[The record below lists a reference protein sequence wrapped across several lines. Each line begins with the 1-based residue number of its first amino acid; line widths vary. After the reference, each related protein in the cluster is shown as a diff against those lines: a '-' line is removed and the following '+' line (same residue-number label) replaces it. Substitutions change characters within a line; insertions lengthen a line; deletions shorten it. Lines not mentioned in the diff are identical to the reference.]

1 MSDNENSNKKLMPE
15 GGSSPP
21 TDQVQTTDAPAVDS
35 ETKDTS
41 SAEEEEKN
49 PQTPSTDNDKDKDES
64 QGQETEG
71 GEEPNE
77 NPNKE
82 NKNDYSETAKK
93 VGESLGEKY
102 NKMLEAK
109 KNDNNKDS
117 LGDQMKDLNEVQ
129 VDKAFVSDSIN
140 LLGKIS
146 FDELIGNPLRA
157 AVKAQRDLAKETLS
171 YIREEGIKVDEN
183 GQGQITY
190 VTMNFIRD
198 GKQVKMRVPLLTLMP
213 VPRLSISTMS
223 YTFKAKVNAMSGVVA
238 SVGSGGTPIN
248 AGISTGEGSKSA
260 APAKQTTDSSAKGNN
275 ETTGNK
281 PGASTDNP
289 AASKDNPAASK
300 DNPAASSNNPTA
312 SAAGAKPTIS
322 TTPTMSV
329 GYSSKKDSGATRDSR
344 YSVETTMDIS
354 ITASEGEMPRG
365 IDRLLGVL
373 DDSTEVIDP
382 KGTLQVSADRISL
395 VNNYGAISVS
405 YRNGKG
411 AYAPTDVTCEPIEGE
426 AKPDMLESGDEML
439 LIFKAKGVYMVSAGE
454 LHRIVFVS

>member
-1 MSDNENSNKKLMPE
+1 MPE

-21 TDQVQTTDAPAVDS
+21 TDQVSTTDATAVDS
-35 ETKDTS
+35 ETNDTS
-41 SAEEEEKN
+41 SAENEEEN
-49 PQTPSTDNDKDKDES
+49 QQTPSTDNDKNKDES
-64 QGQETEG
+64 QGQENEG
-71 GEEPNE
+71 GEEPDGNNKENE

-82 NKNDYSETAKK
+82 NKNDLPNTIENSVGK
-93 VGESLGEKY
+93 VFKEGVDAWKATSNAGK
-102 NKMLEAK
+102 
-109 KNDNNKDS
+109 DNS

-248 AGISTGEGSKSA
+248 AGISTDNGSKSA
-260 APAKQTTDSSAKGNN
+260 ASAKPMTDPSAKGNN
-275 ETTGNK
+275 EKTGGN
-281 PGASTDNP
+281 PAASTDN
-289 AASKDNPAASK
+289 S
-300 DNPAASSNNPTA
+300 AASSNKTAA
-312 SAAGAKPTIS
+312 SAAGAKPTIA

-395 VNNYGAISVS
+395 VNNYGVISVS

-454 LHRIVFVS
+454 LTRIVFVS

>member
-1 MSDNENSNKKLMPE
+1 MPE

-21 TDQVQTTDAPAVDS
+21 TDQVSQTDAPAVGS
-35 ETKDTS
+35 ENNDTS
-41 SAEEEEKN
+41 SAEEKEEK
-49 PQTPSTDNDKDKDES
+49 PQGPSTDNDKDKDES

-71 GEEPNE
+71 GEES
-77 NPNKE
+77 NKE
-82 NKNDYSETAKK
+82 NKNDFSETAKK
-93 VGESLGEKY
+93 VGKSLTEKY
-102 NKMLEAK
+102 NELLEAK
-109 KNDNNKDS
+109 KNDNKKDS

-129 VDKAFVSDSIN
+129 VDKTFVSDSIN

-190 VTMNFIRD
+190 VTMNFFRD

-248 AGISTGEGSKSA
+248 AGMSTDNGSKSA
-260 APAKQTTDSSAKGNN
+260 ASAKPAKDSSSKGNN
-275 ETTGNK
+275 EKTG
-281 PGASTDNP
+281 DEP
-289 AASKDNPAASK
+289 AASTENS
-300 DNPAASSNNPTA
+300 AASSNKTAA

-405 YRNGKG
+405 YRNDKG

-454 LHRIVFVS
+454 LTRIVFVS

>member
-1 MSDNENSNKKLMPE
+1 MSDNENNNKDLKP
-15 GGSSPP
+15 GGESSPP
-21 TDQVQTTDAPAVDS
+21 TDQVSQTDAPAVDS
-35 ETKDTS
+35 ETTDTS
-41 SAEEEEKN
+41 SAEEEN
-49 PQTPSTDNDKDKDES
+49 QQAPSTDNDNDES

-71 GEEPNE
+71 GEEPN
-77 NPNKE
+77 KE
-82 NKNDYSETAKK
+82 NKNDFSETAKN
-93 VGESLGEKY
+93 VGKSLTQKY
-102 NKMLEAK
+102 NELLEAK
-109 KNDNNKDS
+109 KNDNKKDS

-171 YIREEGIKVDEN
+171 YIREEGIKVDED

-190 VTMNFIRD
+190 VTMNFFRD

-248 AGISTGEGSKSA
+248 AGISTGEGSKPAVSA
-260 APAKQTTDSSAKGNN
+260 KPAKDSSAKVNN
-275 ETTGNK
+275 EK
-281 PGASTDNP
+281 AVDKP
-289 AASKDNPAASK
+289 AASTEKPAAS
-300 DNPAASSNNPTA
+300 AT
-312 SAAGAKPTIS
+312 GAKPTIS

-395 VNNYGAISVS
+395 VNNYGTISVS

-411 AYAPTDVTCEPIEGE
+411 AYAPTDVTCDPIEGE

-454 LHRIVFVS
+454 LTRIVFVS

>member
-1 MSDNENSNKKLMPE
+1 MSDNENNNKDLKPE

-21 TDQVQTTDAPAVDS
+21 T
-35 ETKDTS
+35 
-41 SAEEEEKN
+41 EEN
-49 PQTPSTDNDKDKDES
+49 SQTPPTDNDENQSHES
-64 QGQETEG
+64 
-71 GEEPNE
+71 NE
-77 NPNKE
+77 
-82 NKNDYSETAKK
+82 
-93 VGESLGEKY
+93 GEKSEKNED
-102 NKMLEAK
+102 NKSDDSK
-109 KNDNNKDS
+109 KKEEKSTLDKAVDTTTSVIGALGDAHNAAQKKEKTPS

-190 VTMNFIRD
+190 VTMNFFRD

-248 AGISTGEGSKSA
+248 AGMSTDNSSKSA
-260 APAKQTTDSSAKGNN
+260 ASAKATTNSSSKGNN
-275 ETTGNK
+275 EKTGDE
-281 PGASTDNP
+281 PAASTDNSAVSSNKT
-289 AASKDNPAASK
+289 AASATGTKS
-300 DNPAASSNNPTA
+300 
-312 SAAGAKPTIS
+312 TIS

-454 LHRIVFVS
+454 LTRIVFVS

>member
-1 MSDNENSNKKLMPE
+1 MSDNENNNNDLMSD

-21 TDQVQTTDAPAVDS
+21 TDQVSQTDAPAVGS
-35 ETKDTS
+35 ENNDTS
-41 SAEEEEKN
+41 SAEKEEEK
-49 PQTPSTDNDKDKDES
+49 PQAPSADNDKDEG

-71 GEEPNE
+71 GEKPDG
-77 NPNKE
+77 NKKE
-82 NKNDYSETAKK
+82 DKNDLSDQLKEAGK
-93 VGESLGEKY
+93 SLTQKY
-102 NKMLEAK
+102 NELLEAK
-109 KNDNNKDS
+109 KNDNKKDS

-171 YIREEGIKVDEN
+171 YIREEGIKVDED

-190 VTMNFIRD
+190 VTMNFFRD

-248 AGISTGEGSKSA
+248 AGMSTDNGSKSA
-260 APAKQTTDSSAKGNN
+260 VSAKPAKDSSAKGNN
-275 ETTGNK
+275 EETGDK
-281 PGASTDNP
+281 PATSTDN
-289 AASKDNPAASK
+289 S
-300 DNPAASSNNPTA
+300 AASSNKTA
-312 SAAGAKPTIS
+312 TSAAGAKPTIA

-373 DDSTEVIDP
+373 DDSTEVIYP

-395 VNNYGAISVS
+395 VNNYGVISVS

-411 AYAPTDVTCEPIEGE
+411 AYAPTEVTCDPIEGE

-454 LHRIVFVS
+454 LTRIVFVS

>member
-1 MSDNENSNKKLMPE
+1 MSDNENNNKDLKP
-15 GGSSPP
+15 GGESSPP
-21 TDQVQTTDAPAVDS
+21 TDQVSQTDAPAVDS

-248 AGISTGEGSKSA
+248 AGISTGEGSKST
-260 APAKQTTDSSAKGNN
+260 APAKPTTDSSSKGNN
-275 ETTGNK
+275 GKTG
-281 PGASTDNP
+281 DNP
-289 AASKDNPAASK
+289 AASTDNSAV
-300 DNPAASSNNPTA
+300 SSNKTA
-312 SAAGAKPTIS
+312 TSAAGAKSTIS

-411 AYAPTDVTCEPIEGE
+411 AYAPTDVNCEPIEGE
-426 AKPDMLESGDEML
+426 TKPDMLESGDEML

>member
-1 MSDNENSNKKLMPE
+1 MSDNENKNKDLKP
-15 GGSSPP
+15 GGESSPP
-21 TDQVQTTDAPAVDS
+21 TDQVSQTDAPAVDS
-35 ETKDTS
+35 ETTDTS
-41 SAEEEEKN
+41 SAEEEN
-49 PQTPSTDNDKDKDES
+49 QQAPSTDNDKNQSHES
-64 QGQETEG
+64 
-71 GEEPNE
+71 NE
-77 NPNKE
+77 
-82 NKNDYSETAKK
+82 
-93 VGESLGEKY
+93 GEKSEKNED
-102 NKMLEAK
+102 NKSDDSK
-109 KNDNNKDS
+109 KKEEKSTLDKTVDTTTSVIGALGDAHNAAQKKEKTPS

-190 VTMNFIRD
+190 VTMNFFRD

-248 AGISTGEGSKSA
+248 AGMSTDNGSKSA
-260 APAKQTTDSSAKGNN
+260 ASAKPAKDSSAKVTN
-275 ETTGNK
+275 EKTGDE
-281 PGASTDNP
+281 PAASTDN
-289 AASKDNPAASK
+289 S
-300 DNPAASSNNPTA
+300 AASSNKTAA
-312 SAAGAKPTIS
+312 SATGAKPTIS

-395 VNNYGAISVS
+395 VNNYGVISVS

-411 AYAPTDVTCEPIEGE
+411 AYAPTDVTCDPIEGE

-454 LHRIVFVS
+454 LTRIVFVS

>member
-1 MSDNENSNKKLMPE
+1 MSDNENNNKDLIPE

-21 TDQVQTTDAPAVDS
+21 T
-35 ETKDTS
+35 
-41 SAEEEEKN
+41 EEN
-49 PQTPSTDNDKDKDES
+49 PQTPSTDNDKNQRHESNEGKKSEKSEDNKSDDSKKKEEKSTLDKVVDTTTS
-64 QGQETEG
+64 VIGALGDAHNAAQK
-71 GEEPNE
+71 
-77 NPNKE
+77 KE
-82 NKNDYSETAKK
+82 KTP
-93 VGESLGEKY
+93 
-102 NKMLEAK
+102 
-109 KNDNNKDS
+109 S
-117 LGDQMKDLNEVQ
+117 LGDQMKDLSEVQ

-190 VTMNFIRD
+190 VTMNFFRD

-248 AGISTGEGSKSA
+248 AGMSTDNGSKSA
-260 APAKQTTDSSAKGNN
+260 ASAKQAKDSSSKGNN
-275 ETTGNK
+275 EKTGDE
-281 PGASTDNP
+281 PAATTDN
-289 AASKDNPAASK
+289 S
-300 DNPAASSNNPTA
+300 AASSNKTAA

-344 YSVETTMDIS
+344 YSVESTMDIS

-365 IDRLLGVL
+365 IDRLLGIL

-395 VNNYGAISVS
+395 VNNYGVISVS

-454 LHRIVFVS
+454 LTRIIFVS

>member
-1 MSDNENSNKKLMPE
+1 MSDNENNNNDLIPE

-21 TDQVQTTDAPAVDS
+21 TDQVSQTDAPAVDS
-35 ETKDTS
+35 ETTDTS
-41 SAEEEEKN
+41 SAEEEN
-49 PQTPSTDNDKDKDES
+49 QQAPSTDNDKDES

-71 GEEPNE
+71 GEKPDG
-77 NPNKE
+77 NKKE
-82 NKNDYSETAKK
+82 DKNDLSDQLKEAGK
-93 VGESLGEKY
+93 SLTQKY
-102 NKMLEAK
+102 NELLEAK
-109 KNDNNKDS
+109 KNDNKKDS

-190 VTMNFIRD
+190 VTMNFFRD

-248 AGISTGEGSKSA
+248 AGMSTDNSSKSA
-260 APAKQTTDSSAKGNN
+260 ASAKPAKDSSAKGNN
-275 ETTGNK
+275 EKTGDN
-281 PGASTDNP
+281 PTASTDN
-289 AASKDNPAASK
+289 S
-300 DNPAASSNNPTA
+300 AASSNNTA
-312 SAAGAKPTIS
+312 TSAAGAKPTIA

-454 LHRIVFVS
+454 LTRIVFVS

>member
-1 MSDNENSNKKLMPE
+1 MSDNENNNNDLMPE

-21 TDQVQTTDAPAVDS
+21 TEENPPA
-35 ETKDTS
+35 
-41 SAEEEEKN
+41 
-49 PQTPSTDNDKDKDES
+49 PSTDKDKNQRHES
-64 QGQETEG
+64 NEG
-71 GEEPNE
+71 KKSEKSEDNKSDDSKKKEEKSTLDKVVDTTTSVIGALGDAHNAAQK
-77 NPNKE
+77 KE
-82 NKNDYSETAKK
+82 KTP
-93 VGESLGEKY
+93 
-102 NKMLEAK
+102 
-109 KNDNNKDS
+109 S
-117 LGDQMKDLNEVQ
+117 LGDQMKDLSEVQ

-190 VTMNFIRD
+190 VTMNFFRD

-248 AGISTGEGSKSA
+248 AGMSTDNGSKSA
-260 APAKQTTDSSAKGNN
+260 ASAKQAKDSSSKGNN
-275 ETTGNK
+275 EKTGDE
-281 PGASTDNP
+281 PAATTDN
-289 AASKDNPAASK
+289 S
-300 DNPAASSNNPTA
+300 AASSNKTAA

-344 YSVETTMDIS
+344 YSVESTMDIS

-365 IDRLLGVL
+365 IDRLLGIL

-395 VNNYGAISVS
+395 VNNYGVISVS

-454 LHRIVFVS
+454 LTRIVFVS

>member
-1 MSDNENSNKKLMPE
+1 MSDNENNNNDLIPE

-21 TDQVQTTDAPAVDS
+21 TEENLQAP
-35 ETKDTS
+35 
-41 SAEEEEKN
+41 
-49 PQTPSTDNDKDKDES
+49 PTDNDKNQSHESNEGKKSEKSEDNKSDDSKKKEEKSTLDKTVDTTTS
-64 QGQETEG
+64 VIGALGDAHNAAQK
-71 GEEPNE
+71 
-77 NPNKE
+77 KE
-82 NKNDYSETAKK
+82 KTP
-93 VGESLGEKY
+93 
-102 NKMLEAK
+102 
-109 KNDNNKDS
+109 S

-171 YIREEGIKVDEN
+171 YIREEGIKVDED

-190 VTMNFIRD
+190 VTMNFFRD

-238 SVGSGGTPIN
+238 SVGSGGSPIN
-248 AGISTGEGSKSA
+248 AGMSTDNGSKSA
-260 APAKQTTDSSAKGNN
+260 APAKATTDSSSKGNN
-275 ETTGNK
+275 GKTGDN
-281 PGASTDNP
+281 PTASTDNS
-289 AASKDNPAASK
+289 AV
-300 DNPAASSNNPTA
+300 SSNKTA
-312 SAAGAKPTIS
+312 TSAAGAKPTIA

-395 VNNYGAISVS
+395 VNNYGTISVS

-411 AYAPTDVTCEPIEGE
+411 AYAPTDVTCDPIEGE

-454 LHRIVFVS
+454 LTRIVFVS

>member
-1 MSDNENSNKKLMPE
+1 MSDNENNNNDLMPE

-21 TDQVQTTDAPAVDS
+21 TEENPPA
-35 ETKDTS
+35 
-41 SAEEEEKN
+41 
-49 PQTPSTDNDKDKDES
+49 PSTDKDKNQRHES
-64 QGQETEG
+64 NEG
-71 GEEPNE
+71 KKSEKSEDNKSDDSKKKEEKSTLDKVVDTTTSVIGALGDAHNAAQK
-77 NPNKE
+77 KE
-82 NKNDYSETAKK
+82 KTP
-93 VGESLGEKY
+93 
-102 NKMLEAK
+102 
-109 KNDNNKDS
+109 S
-117 LGDQMKDLNEVQ
+117 LGDQMKDLSEVQ

-190 VTMNFIRD
+190 VTMNFFRD

-248 AGISTGEGSKSA
+248 AGMSTDNGSKSA
-260 APAKQTTDSSAKGNN
+260 ASAKQAKDSSSKGNN
-275 ETTGNK
+275 EKTGDE
-281 PGASTDNP
+281 PAASTDN
-289 AASKDNPAASK
+289 S
-300 DNPAASSNNPTA
+300 AASSNKTAA

-344 YSVETTMDIS
+344 YSVESTMDIS

-365 IDRLLGVL
+365 IDRLLGIL

-395 VNNYGAISVS
+395 VNNYGVISVS

-439 LIFKAKGVYMVSAGE
+439 LIFKAKGVYMISAGE

>member
-1 MSDNENSNKKLMPE
+1 MSDNENSNKKLMSE

-35 ETKDTS
+35 ETNDTS
-41 SAEEEEKN
+41 SAENEEEN
-49 PQTPSTDNDKDKDES
+49 QQTPSTDNDKNKDEGQS
-64 QGQETEG
+64 QETEG
-71 GEEPNE
+71 GEEPD
-77 NPNKE
+77 E
-82 NKNDYSETAKK
+82 NKKEDKNDLADKLKK
-93 VGESLGEKY
+93 GGESLTQKY
-102 NKMLEAK
+102 NKLLEAK
-109 KNDNNKDS
+109 RNENNKDS

-129 VDKAFVSDSIN
+129 VDKTFVSDSIN

-260 APAKQTTDSSAKGNN
+260 APAKPTTDSSAKGNN
-275 ETTGNK
+275 EKTGDK
-281 PGASTDNP
+281 SAASKANP
-289 AASKDNPAASK
+289 AASTE
-300 DNPAASSNNPTA
+300 NPAASSNKTAA
-312 SAAGAKPTIS
+312 SATGAKPTIS

-411 AYAPTDVTCEPIEGE
+411 AYTPTDVTCEPIEGE

>member
-1 MSDNENSNKKLMPE
+1 MPE
-15 GGSSPP
+15 GGSPPP
-21 TDQVQTTDAPAVDS
+21 TDQVPTTDAPAVDS
-35 ETKDTS
+35 ETPDTS
-41 SAEEEEKN
+41 PAENEEEN
-49 PQTPSTDNDKDKDES
+49 PQTPNTDNDNDKDES
-64 QGQETEG
+64 QSQETEG
-71 GEEPNE
+71 GEEPD
-77 NPNKE
+77 E
-82 NKNDYSETAKK
+82 NKKEDKNDLADKLKK
-93 VGESLGEKY
+93 GGESLTQKY
-102 NKMLEAK
+102 NKLLEAK
-109 KNDNNKDS
+109 RNENNKDS

-129 VDKAFVSDSIN
+129 VDKTFVSDSIN

-190 VTMNFIRD
+190 VTMNFFRD

-248 AGISTGEGSKSA
+248 AGMSTDNGSKSA
-260 APAKQTTDSSAKGNN
+260 APAKPTTDSSSKGNN
-275 ETTGNK
+275 GKTGD
-281 PGASTDNP
+281 TP
-289 AASKDNPAASK
+289 AASTENSATSTENSATSSNKTAAS
-300 DNPAASSNNPTA
+300 AT
-312 SAAGAKPTIS
+312 GAKSTIS

-411 AYAPTDVTCEPIEGE
+411 AYTPTDVTCEPIEGE
-426 AKPDMLESGDEML
+426 TKPDMLESGDEML

>member
-1 MSDNENSNKKLMPE
+1 MSDNENNNKDLKP
-15 GGSSPP
+15 GGESSPP
-21 TDQVQTTDAPAVDS
+21 TDQVSQTDAPAVDS
-35 ETKDTS
+35 ETNDTS
-41 SAEEEEKN
+41 SAENEEEN
-49 PQTPSTDNDKDKDES
+49 QQTPTTDNDNDES
-64 QGQETEG
+64 QGQGTEG
-71 GEEPNE
+71 GEEPDGNNKENE

-82 NKNDYSETAKK
+82 NKNDLPNTIGNSVGK
-93 VGESLGEKY
+93 VFKEGMDAWKTTSNAG
-102 NKMLEAK
+102 
-109 KNDNNKDS
+109 NDKS

-190 VTMNFIRD
+190 VTMNFFRD

-260 APAKQTTDSSAKGNN
+260 APAKPTTDSSSKGNN
-275 ETTGNK
+275 GKTGEK
-281 PGASTDNP
+281 PAASTDNP
-289 AASKDNPAASK
+289 TASTEKPAT
-300 DNPAASSNNPTA
+300 SSDKPTA

-411 AYAPTDVTCEPIEGE
+411 AYAPADVNCEPIEGE

>member
-1 MSDNENSNKKLMPE
+1 MSDNENNNKDLKPE

-21 TDQVQTTDAPAVDS
+21 TDQVPTTDAPAVDS
-35 ETKDTS
+35 ETNDTS
-41 SAEEEEKN
+41 SAENEEKN
-49 PQTPSTDNDKDKDES
+49 PQTPPTDNDKDKDES
-64 QGQETEG
+64 QSQETEG

-77 NPNKE
+77 KGKEDENPNKE
-82 NKNDYSETAKK
+82 NNNDLPDKIGNS
-93 VGESLGEKY
+93 VGKAFKEGMDAWKATSNTGK
-102 NKMLEAK
+102 
-109 KNDNNKDS
+109 DNS

-190 VTMNFIRD
+190 VTMNFFRD

-238 SVGSGGTPIN
+238 SVGSGGSPIN
-248 AGISTGEGSKSA
+248 AEISTDNGSKSA
-260 APAKQTTDSSAKGNN
+260 ASAKPAKDSSAKGNN
-275 ETTGNK
+275 EKTGDK
-281 PGASTDNP
+281 PAASSEKPAASTDN
-289 AASKDNPAASK
+289 S
-300 DNPAASSNNPTA
+300 AASSNKTA
-312 SAAGAKPTIS
+312 TSAAGAKPTIA

-395 VNNYGAISVS
+395 VNNYGVISVS

-454 LHRIVFVS
+454 LTRIVFVS

>member
-1 MSDNENSNKKLMPE
+1 MSDNENNNNDLMPE

-21 TDQVQTTDAPAVDS
+21 TDQVSQTDAPAVGS
-35 ETKDTS
+35 ENNDTS
-41 SAEEEEKN
+41 SAEEKEEK
-49 PQTPSTDNDKDKDES
+49 PQGPSTDNDKDKDES

-71 GEEPNE
+71 GEES
-77 NPNKE
+77 NKE
-82 NKNDYSETAKK
+82 NKNDFSETAKK
-93 VGESLGEKY
+93 VGKSLTEKY
-102 NKMLEAK
+102 NELLEAK
-109 KNDNNKDS
+109 KNDNKKDS
-117 LGDQMKDLNEVQ
+117 LGDQMKDLSEVQ
-129 VDKAFVSDSIN
+129 VDKTFVSDSIN

-190 VTMNFIRD
+190 VTMNFFRD

-248 AGISTGEGSKSA
+248 AGMSTDNGSKSA
-260 APAKQTTDSSAKGNN
+260 ASAKPAKDSSSKGNN
-275 ETTGNK
+275 EKTG
-281 PGASTDNP
+281 DEP
-289 AASKDNPAASK
+289 AASTENS
-300 DNPAASSNNPTA
+300 AASSNKTA
-312 SAAGAKPTIS
+312 ASTTGAKPTIS

-454 LHRIVFVS
+454 LTRIVFVS

>member
-1 MSDNENSNKKLMPE
+1 MSDNENNNKDLKP
-15 GGSSPP
+15 GGESSPP
-21 TDQVQTTDAPAVDS
+21 T
-35 ETKDTS
+35 
-41 SAEEEEKN
+41 EEN
-49 PQTPSTDNDKDKDES
+49 PQTPHTDNDNDKDKS
-64 QGQETEG
+64 QSQETEG
-71 GEEPNE
+71 GEEPDVNNKEDE

-82 NKNDYSETAKK
+82 NNNDLPDKIGNS
-93 VGESLGEKY
+93 VGKAFKEGMDAWKATSNTG
-102 NKMLEAK
+102 
-109 KNDNNKDS
+109 NDKS

-190 VTMNFIRD
+190 VTMNFFRD

-223 YTFKAKVNAMSGVVA
+223 YTFKAKVNAMSGVVT

-248 AGISTGEGSKSA
+248 AGMSTDNGSKSA
-260 APAKQTTDSSAKGNN
+260 ASAKPAKESSAKGNN
-275 ETTGNK
+275 EKTGDK
-281 PGASTDNP
+281 PAASTDNP
-289 AASKDNPAASK
+289 ST
-300 DNPAASSNNPTA
+300 SSNKPTA

-395 VNNYGAISVS
+395 VNNYGVISVS

-411 AYAPTDVTCEPIEGE
+411 AYAPTDVTCDPIEGE

-454 LHRIVFVS
+454 LTRIVFVS

>member
-1 MSDNENSNKKLMPE
+1 MSDNENNNKDLKP
-15 GGSSPP
+15 GGESSPP
-21 TDQVQTTDAPAVDS
+21 TDQVSQTDAPAVDS
-35 ETKDTS
+35 ETTDTS
-41 SAEEEEKN
+41 SAEEEN
-49 PQTPSTDNDKDKDES
+49 QQAPSTDNDNDES

-71 GEEPNE
+71 GEEPN
-77 NPNKE
+77 KE
-82 NKNDYSETAKK
+82 NKNDFSETAKN
-93 VGESLGEKY
+93 VGKSLTQKY
-102 NKMLEAK
+102 NELLEAK
-109 KNDNNKDS
+109 KNDNKKDS

-190 VTMNFIRD
+190 VTMNFFRD

-248 AGISTGEGSKSA
+248 AGMSTDNSSKSA
-260 APAKQTTDSSAKGNN
+260 ASAKPAKDSSAKGNN
-275 ETTGNK
+275 EKTGDK
-281 PGASTDNP
+281 PAASSEKPAASTDN
-289 AASKDNPAASK
+289 S
-300 DNPAASSNNPTA
+300 AASSNKTA
-312 SAAGAKPTIS
+312 TSAAGAKPTIA

-395 VNNYGAISVS
+395 VNNYGVISVS

-454 LHRIVFVS
+454 LTRIVFVS

>member
-1 MSDNENSNKKLMPE
+1 MSDNENNNKDLMPE

-21 TDQVQTTDAPAVDS
+21 TDQVSQTDAPAVDS
-35 ETKDTS
+35 ETTDTS
-41 SAEEEEKN
+41 SAEEEN
-49 PQTPSTDNDKDKDES
+49 QQAPSTDNDKNKDES
-64 QGQETEG
+64 QSQETEG
-71 GEEPNE
+71 GEEPD
-77 NPNKE
+77 E
-82 NKNDYSETAKK
+82 NKKEDKNDLADKLKK
-93 VGESLGEKY
+93 GGESLGEKY

-109 KNDNNKDS
+109 KKDNNKDS

-248 AGISTGEGSKSA
+248 AGISTDNGSKSA
-260 APAKQTTDSSAKGNN
+260 ASAKPMTDPSAKGNN
-275 ETTGNK
+275 GKAGDKPATSTEKPATSTEKPTTSSDK
-281 PGASTDNP
+281 S
-289 AASKDNPAASK
+289 AASA
-300 DNPAASSNNPTA
+300 T
-312 SAAGAKPTIS
+312 GAKPTIA

>member
-1 MSDNENSNKKLMPE
+1 MPE

-21 TDQVQTTDAPAVDS
+21 TDQVSQTDAPAVGS
-35 ETKDTS
+35 ENNDTS
-41 SAEEEEKN
+41 SAEEKEEK
-49 PQTPSTDNDKDKDES
+49 PQGPSTDNDKDKDES
-64 QGQETEG
+64 QGLETEG
-71 GEEPNE
+71 GEES
-77 NPNKE
+77 NKE
-82 NKNDYSETAKK
+82 NKNDFSETAKK
-93 VGESLGEKY
+93 VGKSLTEKY
-102 NKMLEAK
+102 NELLEAK
-109 KNDNNKDS
+109 KNDNKKDS

-129 VDKAFVSDSIN
+129 VDKTFVSDSIN

-171 YIREEGIKVDEN
+171 YIREEGIKVDED

-190 VTMNFIRD
+190 VTMNFFRD

-248 AGISTGEGSKSA
+248 AGMSTDNGSKSA
-260 APAKQTTDSSAKGNN
+260 ASAKPAKDSSSKGNN
-275 ETTGNK
+275 EKTG
-281 PGASTDNP
+281 DEP
-289 AASKDNPAASK
+289 AASTENS
-300 DNPAASSNNPTA
+300 AASSNKTAA

-454 LHRIVFVS
+454 LTRIVFVS

>member
-1 MSDNENSNKKLMPE
+1 MPE

-21 TDQVQTTDAPAVDS
+21 TDQVSQTDAPAVGS
-35 ETKDTS
+35 ENNDTS
-41 SAEEEEKN
+41 SAEEKEEK
-49 PQTPSTDNDKDKDES
+49 PQGPSTDNDKDKDES

-71 GEEPNE
+71 GEES
-77 NPNKE
+77 NKE
-82 NKNDYSETAKK
+82 NKNDFSETAKK
-93 VGESLGEKY
+93 VGKSLTEKY
-102 NKMLEAK
+102 NELLEAK
-109 KNDNNKDS
+109 KNDNKKDS

-129 VDKAFVSDSIN
+129 VDKTFVSDSIN

-190 VTMNFIRD
+190 VTMNFFRD

-248 AGISTGEGSKSA
+248 AGMSTDNGSKSA
-260 APAKQTTDSSAKGNN
+260 ASAKPAKDSSSKGNN
-275 ETTGNK
+275 EKTG
-281 PGASTDNP
+281 DEP
-289 AASKDNPAASK
+289 AASTENST
-300 DNPAASSNNPTA
+300 ASSNKTA
-312 SAAGAKPTIS
+312 VSAAGAKPTIS

-344 YSVETTMDIS
+344 YSVETTMDIC

-454 LHRIVFVS
+454 LTRIVFVS

>member
-1 MSDNENSNKKLMPE
+1 MPE

-21 TDQVQTTDAPAVDS
+21 T
-35 ETKDTS
+35 
-41 SAEEEEKN
+41 EEN
-49 PQTPSTDNDKDKDES
+49 PQTPSTDNDKNQSHESNEGKKSEKSEDNKSDDSKKKEEKSTLDKTVDTTTS
-64 QGQETEG
+64 VIGALGDAHNAAQK
-71 GEEPNE
+71 
-77 NPNKE
+77 KE
-82 NKNDYSETAKK
+82 KTP
-93 VGESLGEKY
+93 
-102 NKMLEAK
+102 
-109 KNDNNKDS
+109 S
-117 LGDQMKDLNEVQ
+117 LGDQMKDLSEVQ

-171 YIREEGIKVDEN
+171 YIREEGIKVDED

-190 VTMNFIRD
+190 VTMNFFRD

-238 SVGSGGTPIN
+238 SVGSGGSPIN
-248 AGISTGEGSKSA
+248 AGMSTDNGSKSA
-260 APAKQTTDSSAKGNN
+260 APAKATTDSSSKGNN
-275 ETTGNK
+275 GKTGDN
-281 PGASTDNP
+281 PTASTDNP
-289 AASKDNPAASK
+289 AVSSNKTAAS
-300 DNPAASSNNPTA
+300 AT
-312 SAAGAKPTIS
+312 GTKPTIA

>member
-1 MSDNENSNKKLMPE
+1 MSDNENNNNDLKP
-15 GGSSPP
+15 GGESSPP
-21 TDQVQTTDAPAVDS
+21 TDQVSQTDAPAVDS
-35 ETKDTS
+35 ETTDTS
-41 SAEEEEKN
+41 SAEEEN
-49 PQTPSTDNDKDKDES
+49 QQAPSADNDKDEGQS
-64 QGQETEG
+64 QETEG
-71 GEEPNE
+71 GEKPDG
-77 NPNKE
+77 NKKE
-82 NKNDYSETAKK
+82 DKNDLSDQLKEAGK
-93 VGESLGEKY
+93 SLTQKY
-102 NKMLEAK
+102 NELKEAK
-109 KNDNNKDS
+109 KNDNKKDS

-129 VDKAFVSDSIN
+129 VDKTFVSDSIN

-190 VTMNFIRD
+190 VTMNFFRD

-248 AGISTGEGSKSA
+248 AGMSTDNGSKSA
-260 APAKQTTDSSAKGNN
+260 ASAKPAKDSSAKGNN
-275 ETTGNK
+275 EKTG
-281 PGASTDNP
+281 DNP
-289 AASKDNPAASK
+289 AASTDNSAVSSNKTAAS
-300 DNPAASSNNPTA
+300 AT
-312 SAAGAKPTIS
+312 GAKPTIA

-395 VNNYGAISVS
+395 VNNYGVISVS

-411 AYAPTDVTCEPIEGE
+411 AYAPTDVTCDPIEGE

>member
-1 MSDNENSNKKLMPE
+1 MSDNENINNDLKPG

-21 TDQVQTTDAPAVDS
+21 T
-35 ETKDTS
+35 
-41 SAEEEEKN
+41 EEN
-49 PQTPSTDNDKDKDES
+49 PQTPSTDNDKNQSHESNEGKKSEKNEDNKSDDSKKKEEKSTLDKTVDTTTS
-64 QGQETEG
+64 VIGALGDAHNAAQK
-71 GEEPNE
+71 NE
-77 NPNKE
+77 KTP
-82 NKNDYSETAKK
+82 
-93 VGESLGEKY
+93 
-102 NKMLEAK
+102 
-109 KNDNNKDS
+109 S

-190 VTMNFIRD
+190 VTMNFFRD
-198 GKQVKMRVPLLTLMP
+198 GKQVKMRMPLLTLMP

-248 AGISTGEGSKSA
+248 AGISTDNGSKSA
-260 APAKQTTDSSAKGNN
+260 ASAKPAKDSSAKGNN
-275 ETTGNK
+275 EKTGDK
-281 PGASTDNP
+281 
-289 AASKDNPAASK
+289 
-300 DNPAASSNNPTA
+300 PAASSEKPAVSTDNSAAPSNKTAA
-312 SAAGAKPTIS
+312 SATGAKPTIA

-395 VNNYGAISVS
+395 VNNYGVISVS

-411 AYAPTDVTCEPIEGE
+411 AYAPTDVTCDPIEGE

-454 LHRIVFVS
+454 LTRIVFVS

>member
-1 MSDNENSNKKLMPE
+1 MSDNENNNKDLKP
-15 GGSSPP
+15 GGESSPP
-21 TDQVQTTDAPAVDS
+21 TEENLQAP
-35 ETKDTS
+35 
-41 SAEEEEKN
+41 
-49 PQTPSTDNDKDKDES
+49 PTDNDKNQSHESNEGKKSEKSEDNKSDDSKKKEEKSTLDKAVDTTKS
-64 QGQETEG
+64 VIGALGDAHNAAQK
-71 GEEPNE
+71 
-77 NPNKE
+77 KE
-82 NKNDYSETAKK
+82 KTP
-93 VGESLGEKY
+93 
-102 NKMLEAK
+102 
-109 KNDNNKDS
+109 S

-190 VTMNFIRD
+190 VTMNFFRD

-248 AGISTGEGSKSA
+248 AGMSTDNGSKSA
-260 APAKQTTDSSAKGNN
+260 ASAKPAKDSSSKGNN
-275 ETTGNK
+275 EKTGDE
-281 PGASTDNP
+281 PAASTDN
-289 AASKDNPAASK
+289 S
-300 DNPAASSNNPTA
+300 AASSNKTAA

-365 IDRLLGVL
+365 IDRLLGIL

-395 VNNYGAISVS
+395 VNNYGVISVS

-454 LHRIVFVS
+454 LTRIVFVS

>member
-1 MSDNENSNKKLMPE
+1 MSDNENNNNDLIPE

-21 TDQVQTTDAPAVDS
+21 TEENPPA
-35 ETKDTS
+35 
-41 SAEEEEKN
+41 
-49 PQTPSTDNDKDKDES
+49 PSTDKDKNQRHES
-64 QGQETEG
+64 NEG
-71 GEEPNE
+71 KKSEKSEDNKSDDSKKKEEKSTLDKAVDTTTSVIGALGDAHNAAQK
-77 NPNKE
+77 KE
-82 NKNDYSETAKK
+82 KTP
-93 VGESLGEKY
+93 
-102 NKMLEAK
+102 
-109 KNDNNKDS
+109 S

-129 VDKAFVSDSIN
+129 VDKTFVSDSIN

-190 VTMNFIRD
+190 VTMNFFRD

-248 AGISTGEGSKSA
+248 AGMSTDNGSKSA
-260 APAKQTTDSSAKGNN
+260 ASAKPAKDSSSKGNN
-275 ETTGNK
+275 EKTGDE
-281 PGASTDNP
+281 PAASTDN
-289 AASKDNPAASK
+289 S
-300 DNPAASSNNPTA
+300 AASSNKTAA

-365 IDRLLGVL
+365 IDRLLGIL

-395 VNNYGAISVS
+395 VNNYGVISVS

-454 LHRIVFVS
+454 LTRIVFVS

>member
-1 MSDNENSNKKLMPE
+1 MSDNENNNNDLIPE

-21 TDQVQTTDAPAVDS
+21 T
-35 ETKDTS
+35 
-41 SAEEEEKN
+41 EEN
-49 PQTPSTDNDKDKDES
+49 SQAPSTDNDENQSHES
-64 QGQETEG
+64 
-71 GEEPNE
+71 NE
-77 NPNKE
+77 
-82 NKNDYSETAKK
+82 
-93 VGESLGEKY
+93 GEKSEKNED
-102 NKMLEAK
+102 NKSDDSK
-109 KNDNNKDS
+109 KKEEKSTLDKAVDTTTSVIGALGDAHNAAQKNEKTPS

-190 VTMNFIRD
+190 VTMNFFRD

-248 AGISTGEGSKSA
+248 AGMSTDNGNKSA
-260 APAKQTTDSSAKGNN
+260 ASAKPAKDSSAKGNN
-275 ETTGNK
+275 EKTG
-281 PGASTDNP
+281 DNP
-289 AASKDNPAASK
+289 AASTDNS
-300 DNPAASSNNPTA
+300 AASSNETA
-312 SAAGAKPTIS
+312 TSAAGAKPTIA

-395 VNNYGAISVS
+395 VNNYGVISVS

-411 AYAPTDVTCEPIEGE
+411 AYAPTDVTCDPIEGE

-454 LHRIVFVS
+454 LTRIVFVS

>member
-1 MSDNENSNKKLMPE
+1 MPE
-15 GGSSPP
+15 DGSSPP

-109 KNDNNKDS
+109 KNDNKKDS

-129 VDKAFVSDSIN
+129 VDKTFVSDSIN

-260 APAKQTTDSSAKGNN
+260 APAKPTTDSSAKGNN
-275 ETTGNK
+275 GKTGDK
-281 PGASTDNP
+281 PAASTDKPAASTDNP
-289 AASKDNPAASK
+289 AT
-300 DNPAASSNNPTA
+300 SSDKPTA
-312 SAAGAKPTIS
+312 SAAGAKSTIS

-411 AYAPTDVTCEPIEGE
+411 AYTPTDVTCEPIEGE

>member
-1 MSDNENSNKKLMPE
+1 MSDNENNNNDLMPE

-21 TDQVQTTDAPAVDS
+21 TEENPPA
-35 ETKDTS
+35 
-41 SAEEEEKN
+41 
-49 PQTPSTDNDKDKDES
+49 PSTDKDKNQRHES
-64 QGQETEG
+64 NEG
-71 GEEPNE
+71 KKSEKSEDNKSDDSKKKEEKSTLDKVVDTTTSVIGALGDAHNAAQK
-77 NPNKE
+77 KE
-82 NKNDYSETAKK
+82 KTP
-93 VGESLGEKY
+93 
-102 NKMLEAK
+102 
-109 KNDNNKDS
+109 S

-190 VTMNFIRD
+190 VTMNFFRD

-248 AGISTGEGSKSA
+248 AGMSTDNGSKSA
-260 APAKQTTDSSAKGNN
+260 ASAKPAKDSSSKGNN
-275 ETTGNK
+275 EKTGDE
-281 PGASTDNP
+281 PAASTDN
-289 AASKDNPAASK
+289 S
-300 DNPAASSNNPTA
+300 AASSNKTAA

-365 IDRLLGVL
+365 IDRLLGIL

-395 VNNYGAISVS
+395 VNNYGVISVS

-439 LIFKAKGVYMVSAGE
+439 LIFKAKGVYMISAGE

>member
-1 MSDNENSNKKLMPE
+1 MPE

-21 TDQVQTTDAPAVDS
+21 T
-35 ETKDTS
+35 
-41 SAEEEEKN
+41 EEN
-49 PQTPSTDNDKDKDES
+49 PQTPSTDNDKNQSHES
-64 QGQETEG
+64 
-71 GEEPNE
+71 NE
-77 NPNKE
+77 
-82 NKNDYSETAKK
+82 
-93 VGESLGEKY
+93 GEKSEKSED
-102 NKMLEAK
+102 NKSDDSK
-109 KNDNNKDS
+109 KKEEKSTLDKTVDTTTSVIGALGDAHNAAQKKEKAPS

-171 YIREEGIKVDEN
+171 YIREEGIKVDED

-190 VTMNFIRD
+190 VTMNFFRD

-223 YTFKAKVNAMSGVVA
+223 YTFKAKVNAMSGVIA

-248 AGISTGEGSKSA
+248 AGMSTDNGSKSA
-260 APAKQTTDSSAKGNN
+260 ASAKATTDSSSKGNN
-275 ETTGNK
+275 EKTG
-281 PGASTDNP
+281 DNP
-289 AASKDNPAASK
+289 AASTDNS
-300 DNPAASSNNPTA
+300 AASSNKTAA
-312 SAAGAKPTIS
+312 SATGAKPTIS

-395 VNNYGAISVS
+395 VNNYGVISVS

-411 AYAPTDVTCEPIEGE
+411 AYAPTDVTCDPIEGE

>member
-1 MSDNENSNKKLMPE
+1 MP
-15 GGSSPP
+15 GGESSPP
-21 TDQVQTTDAPAVDS
+21 TDQVSQTDAPAVDS
-35 ETKDTS
+35 ETTDTS
-41 SAEEEEKN
+41 SAEEEN
-49 PQTPSTDNDKDKDES
+49 QQAPSTDNDNDES

-71 GEEPNE
+71 GEEPN
-77 NPNKE
+77 KE
-82 NKNDYSETAKK
+82 NKNDFSETAKN
-93 VGESLGEKY
+93 VGKSLTQKY
-102 NKMLEAK
+102 NELLEAK
-109 KNDNNKDS
+109 KNDNKKDS

-190 VTMNFIRD
+190 VTMNFFRD

-248 AGISTGEGSKSA
+248 AGMSTDNSSKSA
-260 APAKQTTDSSAKGNN
+260 ASAKPAKDSSAKGNN
-275 ETTGNK
+275 EKTGDK
-281 PGASTDNP
+281 PAASSEKPAASTDN
-289 AASKDNPAASK
+289 S
-300 DNPAASSNNPTA
+300 AASSNKTA
-312 SAAGAKPTIS
+312 TSAAGAKPTIA

-395 VNNYGAISVS
+395 VNNYGVISVS

>member
-1 MSDNENSNKKLMPE
+1 MSDNENNNNDLMPE

-21 TDQVQTTDAPAVDS
+21 TEENPPA
-35 ETKDTS
+35 
-41 SAEEEEKN
+41 
-49 PQTPSTDNDKDKDES
+49 PSTDKDKNQRHES
-64 QGQETEG
+64 NEG
-71 GEEPNE
+71 KKSEKSEDNKSDDSKKKEEKSTLDKVVDTTTSVIGALGDAHNAAQK
-77 NPNKE
+77 KE
-82 NKNDYSETAKK
+82 KTP
-93 VGESLGEKY
+93 
-102 NKMLEAK
+102 
-109 KNDNNKDS
+109 S

-129 VDKAFVSDSIN
+129 VDKTFVSDSIN

-190 VTMNFIRD
+190 VTMNFFRD

-248 AGISTGEGSKSA
+248 AGMSTDNGSKSA
-260 APAKQTTDSSAKGNN
+260 ASAKPAKDSSSKGNN
-275 ETTGNK
+275 EKTGDE
-281 PGASTDNP
+281 PAASTDN
-289 AASKDNPAASK
+289 S
-300 DNPAASSNNPTA
+300 AASSNKTAA

-454 LHRIVFVS
+454 LTRIVFVS

>member
-1 MSDNENSNKKLMPE
+1 MSDNENNNNDLKP
-15 GGSSPP
+15 GGESSPP
-21 TDQVQTTDAPAVDS
+21 TNQVSQTDAPAVGS
-35 ETKDTS
+35 ETTDTS
-41 SAEEEEKN
+41 SAEKEEEK
-49 PQTPSTDNDKDKDES
+49 PQAPSADNDKDEG

-71 GEEPNE
+71 GEEPN
-77 NPNKE
+77 KE
-82 NKNDYSETAKK
+82 NKNDFSETAKN
-93 VGESLGEKY
+93 VGKSLTQKY
-102 NKMLEAK
+102 NELLEAK
-109 KNDNNKDS
+109 KNDNKKDS

-171 YIREEGIKVDEN
+171 YIREEGIKVDED

-190 VTMNFIRD
+190 VTMNFFRD

-248 AGISTGEGSKSA
+248 AGISTDNGSKSA
-260 APAKQTTDSSAKGNN
+260 ASAKPAKDSSAKGNN
-275 ETTGNK
+275 EKTGDK
-281 PGASTDNP
+281 PAASSEKPAASTDN
-289 AASKDNPAASK
+289 S
-300 DNPAASSNNPTA
+300 AASSNKTAA
-312 SAAGAKPTIS
+312 SAAGAKPTIA

-411 AYAPTDVTCEPIEGE
+411 AYAPTDVTCDPIEGE

-454 LHRIVFVS
+454 LTRIVFVS

>member
-1 MSDNENSNKKLMPE
+1 MSDNENKNKDLKP
-15 GGSSPP
+15 GGESSPP
-21 TDQVQTTDAPAVDS
+21 TDQVSQTDAPAVDS
-35 ETKDTS
+35 ETTDTS
-41 SAEEEEKN
+41 SAEEEN
-49 PQTPSTDNDKDKDES
+49 QQAPSTDNDKNQSHES
-64 QGQETEG
+64 
-71 GEEPNE
+71 NE
-77 NPNKE
+77 
-82 NKNDYSETAKK
+82 
-93 VGESLGEKY
+93 GEKSEKNED
-102 NKMLEAK
+102 NKSDDSK
-109 KNDNNKDS
+109 KKEEKSTLDKTVDTTTSVIGALGDAHNAAQKNEKTPS

-190 VTMNFIRD
+190 VTMNFFRD

-248 AGISTGEGSKSA
+248 AGISTDNGNKSA
-260 APAKQTTDSSAKGNN
+260 ASAKPAKDSSAKGNN
-275 ETTGNK
+275 EKTG
-281 PGASTDNP
+281 DNP
-289 AASKDNPAASK
+289 AASTDNS
-300 DNPAASSNNPTA
+300 AASSNKTAA
-312 SAAGAKPTIS
+312 SATGAKPTIS

-395 VNNYGAISVS
+395 VNNYGVISVS

-411 AYAPTDVTCEPIEGE
+411 AYAPTDVTCDPIEGE

-454 LHRIVFVS
+454 LTRIVFVS

>member
-1 MSDNENSNKKLMPE
+1 MSDNENSNKNLMSE

-21 TDQVQTTDAPAVDS
+21 TDQVQTTDATAVDS
-35 ETKDTS
+35 ETNDTS

-49 PQTPSTDNDKDKDES
+49 PQTPNTDNDNDGSQS

-71 GEEPNE
+71 GEEPNK

-260 APAKQTTDSSAKGNN
+260 APAKPTTDSSSKGNN
-275 ETTGNK
+275 GKTG
-281 PGASTDNP
+281 DNP
-289 AASKDNPAASK
+289 AASTDNSAASTE
-300 DNPAASSNNPTA
+300 NPAASSNKTAA
-312 SAAGAKPTIS
+312 SATGAKPTIS

-411 AYAPTDVTCEPIEGE
+411 AYAPADVNCEPIEGE

>member
-1 MSDNENSNKKLMPE
+1 MPE

-21 TDQVQTTDAPAVDS
+21 TDQVSQTDAPAVGS
-35 ETKDTS
+35 ENNDTS
-41 SAEEEEKN
+41 SAEKEEEK
-49 PQTPSTDNDKDKDES
+49 PQAPSADNDKDEG

-71 GEEPNE
+71 GEKPDG
-77 NPNKE
+77 NKKE
-82 NKNDYSETAKK
+82 DKNDLSDQLKEAGK
-93 VGESLGEKY
+93 SLTQKY
-102 NKMLEAK
+102 NELLEAK
-109 KNDNNKDS
+109 KNDNKKDS
-117 LGDQMKDLNEVQ
+117 LGDQIKDLNEVQ

-171 YIREEGIKVDEN
+171 YIREEGIKVDED

-190 VTMNFIRD
+190 VTMNFFRD

-248 AGISTGEGSKSA
+248 AGMSTDNSSKSA
-260 APAKQTTDSSAKGNN
+260 ASAKPAKDSSTKGNN
-275 ETTGNK
+275 EKTG
-281 PGASTDNP
+281 DNP
-289 AASKDNPAASK
+289 AASTDNS
-300 DNPAASSNNPTA
+300 AASSNKTAA
-312 SAAGAKPTIS
+312 SATGTKSTIA

-395 VNNYGAISVS
+395 VNNYGVISVS

-411 AYAPTDVTCEPIEGE
+411 AYAPTDVTCDPIEGE

-454 LHRIVFVS
+454 LTRIVFVS

>member
-1 MSDNENSNKKLMPE
+1 MPE
-15 GGSSPP
+15 GDSSPP
-21 TDQVQTTDAPAVDS
+21 TDQVPTTDAPAVDS
-35 ETKDTS
+35 ETNDTS
-41 SAEEEEKN
+41 SAENEEEN
-49 PQTPSTDNDKDKDES
+49 QQTPSTDNDKNKDEGQS
-64 QGQETEG
+64 QETEG
-71 GEEPNE
+71 GEEPD
-77 NPNKE
+77 E
-82 NKNDYSETAKK
+82 NKKEDKNDLADKLKK
-93 VGESLGEKY
+93 GGESLTQKY
-102 NKMLEAK
+102 NKLLEAK
-109 KNDNNKDS
+109 RNENNKDS

-129 VDKAFVSDSIN
+129 VDKTFVSDSIN

-260 APAKQTTDSSAKGNN
+260 APAKPTTDSSSKGNN
-275 ETTGNK
+275 GKTG
-281 PGASTDNP
+281 DNP
-289 AASKDNPAASK
+289 AASTDNSAASTE
-300 DNPAASSNNPTA
+300 NPAASSNKTAA
-312 SAAGAKPTIS
+312 SATGAKPTIS

-411 AYAPTDVTCEPIEGE
+411 AYVPTDVTCEPIEGE
-426 AKPDMLESGDEML
+426 TKPDMLESGDEML

>member
-1 MSDNENSNKKLMPE
+1 MKP
-15 GGSSPP
+15 GGESSPP
-21 TDQVQTTDAPAVDS
+21 TEENLQAP
-35 ETKDTS
+35 
-41 SAEEEEKN
+41 
-49 PQTPSTDNDKDKDES
+49 PTDNDKNQSHESNEGKKSEKSEDNKSDDSKKKEEKSTLDKAVDTTTS
-64 QGQETEG
+64 VIGALGDAHNAAQK
-71 GEEPNE
+71 
-77 NPNKE
+77 KE
-82 NKNDYSETAKK
+82 KTP
-93 VGESLGEKY
+93 
-102 NKMLEAK
+102 
-109 KNDNNKDS
+109 S

-190 VTMNFIRD
+190 VTMNFFRD

-248 AGISTGEGSKSA
+248 AGMSTDNGSKSA
-260 APAKQTTDSSAKGNN
+260 ASAKPAKDSSSKGNN
-275 ETTGNK
+275 EKTGDE
-281 PGASTDNP
+281 PAASTDN
-289 AASKDNPAASK
+289 S
-300 DNPAASSNNPTA
+300 AASSNKTAA

-344 YSVETTMDIS
+344 YSVESTMDIS

-365 IDRLLGVL
+365 IDRLLGIL

-395 VNNYGAISVS
+395 VNNYGVISVS

-454 LHRIVFVS
+454 LTRIVFVS